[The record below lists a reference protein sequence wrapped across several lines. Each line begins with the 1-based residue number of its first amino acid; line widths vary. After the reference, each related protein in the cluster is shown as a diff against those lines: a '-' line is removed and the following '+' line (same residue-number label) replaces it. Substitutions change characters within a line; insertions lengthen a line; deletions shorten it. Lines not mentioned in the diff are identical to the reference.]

1 MTFAPASSIT
11 ALLAQEM
18 LSLFVPSNG
27 APNAGHQAR
36 LKAEA
41 ERKL

>member
-1 MTFAPASSIT
+1 VKKHHED
-11 ALLAQEM
+11 LK
-18 LSLFVPSNG
+18 SLFTTLDIGSHI
-27 APNAGHQAR
+27 NAGHQAR